1 LAETVGTEE
10 RLARLERLV
19 PRPDLPVPPETT
31 TEISREAASYVSALE
46 QLAAEGRVEEA
57 LRIAVRLA
65 PYWIAHGMFGE
76 GRSRLQALLDS
87 AGDISPVLRA
97 QSLERLATLAFEKGE
112 EERGRALCEESLATA
127 QQAGDEIAVAR
138 AHGTL
143 SRCSLMTGDLD
154 SARRHARAAE
164 QIHRARDDERALDSP
179 LHVLAYA
186 DYIAGDDEHARTG
199 FEETLALNRRV
210 GNRFAVARELTNLGS
225 VETRAG
231 NLERAHELCH
241 EALRIAVDL
250 DNSTLATY
258 CVVNLAGVASAN
270 GDHERAARLLG
281 AGEAMLATAGM
292 TLNPGTAIE
301 YSRHVER
308 TRTSLGDAEY
318 EQLNRAG
325 HELDRGAAVAY
336 ALGASRV

>member
-1 LAETVGTEE
+1 LAETVDTEE
-10 RLARLERLV
+10 RLARIERLV
-19 PRPDLPVPPETT
+19 PRPDLPVLPETT
-31 TEISREAASYVSALE
+31 AVISREAESYLSALDR
-46 QLAAEGRVEEA
+46 LAAEGRVEDA

-65 PYWIAHGMFGE
+65 PYWLAHGLFAE
-76 GRSRLQALLDS
+76 GRTRLQGLLDS
-87 AGDISPVLRA
+87 DDEISPVLRA
-97 QSLERLATLAFEKGE
+97 QALERLATLAFEQGE
-112 EERGRALCEESLATA
+112 EDRARAPCEESLKTA
-127 QQAGDEIAVAR
+127 RQAGDEIAVPR

-143 SRCSLMTGDLD
+143 ARCSLMTGDLD

-186 DYIAGDDEHARTG
+186 DYVAGDDERARAG
-199 FEETLALNRRV
+199 FEETLALNRRL

-241 EALRIAVDL
+241 EALRIAVEL

-258 CVVNLAGVASAN
+258 CVVNLAGVASAS
-270 GDHERAARLLG
+270 GDHDRAARLLG
-281 AGEAMLATAGM
+281 AGEAMLDGAGM

-301 YSRHVER
+301 YARHVER
-308 TRTSLGDAEY
+308 THAALGGAGY

-325 HELDRGAAVAY
+325 RELDRDAAVAY

>member
-1 LAETVGTEE
+1 LAETVDPDVA
-10 RLARLERLV
+10 LARLERLV

-31 TEISREAASYVSALE
+31 AEISREAPSYVSALE

-57 LRIAVRLA
+57 LQIAVRLA
-65 PYWIAHGMFGE
+65 PHWTAHGLFGE
-76 GRSRLQALLDS
+76 GRNRLKALLDS
-87 AGDISPVLRA
+87 AREISPVLRA
-97 QSLERLATLAFEKGE
+97 QSLERLATLAFEQGE
-112 EERGRALCEESLATA
+112 EERARALCEQSLATA
-127 QQAGDEIAVAR
+127 QQAGDDIAVAR

-143 SRCSLMTGDLD
+143 ARCSLMTGDLD

-186 DYIAGDDEHARTG
+186 DYIAGDDERARAG
-199 FEETLALNRRV
+199 FEETLALNRRL

-241 EALRIAVDL
+241 EALLIAVDL

-258 CVVNLAGVASAN
+258 CVINLAGVASASA
-270 GDHERAARLLG
+270 DHERAARLLG
-281 AGEAMLATAGM
+281 AGEAMLAAAGM

-308 TRTSLGDAEY
+308 TRAALGDAEY
-318 EQLNRAG
+318 EELNHAG
-325 HELDRGAAVAY
+325 RELDRDAKVAY